1 METSTDKSNGQS
13 GRMRLLIALLT
24 FLTLGGLGTT
34 SYLAMENS
42 NMLTDVNSGKLDKE
56 RLLGEKLSVEKQ
68 VADLYGRLDN
78 SNASLTTAERTIE
91 SMRQRVEEA
100 LARARRTDQLQQRNK
115 ELSRMLTDVRE
126 EKRAVDERLA
136 AAERDARSFQDQ
148 LYQVTL
154 DRDALAHTLAER
166 NEGAR
171 MVNNAEVDALRGRKG
186 RLTVIARRT
195 REIRMAFDLP
205 NGLAPGTSFRIIT
218 PDGRTYQGAD
228 PSISSTVDEAETG
241 AMASLDPIPAPVTG
255 DRAARVHLRFA
266 PQEKLKPGAYRI
278 DVMSGGEYL
287 NTVLLNLR

>member
-1 METSTDKSNGQS
+1 MDHSIEKNNGKS
-13 GRMRLLIALLT
+13 GRMRPLIALLT

-34 SYLAMENS
+34 CYLAMENS
-42 NMLTDVNSGKLDKE
+42 NMLTDVNNGKLDKE
-56 RLLGEKLSVEKQ
+56 RLWGEKLSVEKQ
-68 VADLYGRLDN
+68 VADLHGRLDN
-78 SNASLTTAERTIE
+78 SNEALATAEHTIVN
-91 SMRQRVEEA
+91 MRQRVEEA
-100 LARARRTDQLQQRNK
+100 IARARKADQVAHRNR
-115 ELSRMLTDVRE
+115 ELTRALADLRE
-126 EKRAVDERLA
+126 EKLQLEDRLNFV
-136 AAERDARSFQDQ
+136 ERDSRTLQDK

-154 DRDALAHTLAER
+154 DRDALANTLAER

-205 NGLAPGTSFRIIT
+205 NGLAQGTTFKIIT
-218 PDGRTYQGAD
+218 PDGRTFEGAD
-228 PSISSTVDEAETG
+228 PSISSTVDEPQAEP
-241 AMASLDPIPAPVTG
+241 MASTDPTPTPVTG

-278 DVMSGGEYL
+278 DVSSGGEYL